1 MRFWNPYG
9 LENLVSAGGGVS
21 GYPENGTTYLQVS
34 SGAKLAFSFT
44 SGAHFDLVSFNVAG
58 YGIAYPAATL
68 QVVGYGNMGLRV
80 TNSFAI
86 DSLASRRASQLP
98 DFQTL
103 SFDSRF
109 TDLYRIDILT
119 DRFSLDNVLLSGV
132 PEPSSG
138 ALALLGAACA
148 LTLRRA
154 VRRPR
159 G

>member
-1 MRFWNPYG
+1 M
-9 LENLVSAGGGVS
+9 
-21 GYPENGTTYLQVS
+21 
-34 SGAKLAFSFT
+34 
-44 SGAHFDLVSFNVAG
+44 
-58 YGIAYPAATL
+58 TL

-80 TNSFAI
+80 TNSFVL

-138 ALALLGAACA
+138 ALVLLGAACA
-148 LTLRRA
+148 IAFRRA
-154 VRRPR
+154 VRRQR